1 MKIQR
6 LLLSQL
12 QDALIP
18 GKVLVLYGPR
28 QVGKTTLAKDL
39 LSSVSL
45 SSRFVNADEL
55 VYREALASQNRQRLG
70 EVLGDAELGKTIC
83 SSSAAK
89 QTRQLGAWSMHTF
102 GAPTIKKRLTASK
115 STAANCT
122 VMNSNGRAEK
132 SAGQPAANSST
143 RILDRS

>member
-70 EVLGDAELGKTIC
+70 EVLGDAELLIIDEAQRVPEIGLNLKILVDSFPQATILATG
-83 SSSAAK
+83 SASFD
-89 QTRQLGAWSMHTF
+89 L
-102 GAPTIKKRLTASK
+102 
-115 STAANCT
+115 ANKISEPAT
-122 VMNSNGRAEK
+122 GR
-132 SAGQPAANSST
+132 
-143 RILDRS
+143 